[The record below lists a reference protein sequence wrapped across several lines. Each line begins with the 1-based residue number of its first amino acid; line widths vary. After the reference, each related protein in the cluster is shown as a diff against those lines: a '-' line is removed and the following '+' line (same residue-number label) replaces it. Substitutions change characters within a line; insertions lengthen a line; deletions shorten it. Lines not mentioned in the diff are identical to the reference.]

1 MMTDTCPTKNGQD
14 RRSVD
19 PILAAWNERMATLHA
34 DVVEVKSAIKE
45 VASALTK
52 LALVEERQTHHAAS
66 QERAFTMLDKI
77 EARMNLHEK
86 RIVELEKTEANQNR
100 TSEWVDRAVWAAAA
114 GMAML
119 AASKLGFIG

>member
-1 MMTDTCPTKNGQD
+1 
-14 RRSVD
+14 
-19 PILAAWNERMATLHA
+19 MATLHA

-77 EARMNLHEK
+77 ERRMGEHER
-86 RIVELEKTEANQNR
+86 RIVELEKSEPAQTR
-100 TSEWVDRAVWAAAA
+100 TAEWVDRAVWAAAA
-114 GMAML
+114 AACAAL
-119 AASKLGFIG
+119 AAKVGLIG